1 MVTIV
6 SKIPRGLAARIAA
19 LVLAAG
25 IGGGVVIVRE
35 DMAKQGQIDAY
46 VQAVASDAST
56 SQAVKV
62 AMVLGSYYE
71 SGGRHIGTP
80 YVDKLGKG
88 QPLTVCNGITGRG
101 VIAGKT
107 YTPAECYRMERDR
120 YVAYEKEVSADMANW
135 GQLMVLQK
143 ATVLDFI
150 HNVGSAGF
158 RGSTMRRKLLAGDI
172 VGACRENRK
181 WVYGTING
189 SKAVLPGLVIRRGAN
204 SDLCDGTARIEG
216 VTFDG

>member
-1 MVTIV
+1 M
-6 SKIPRGLAARIAA
+6 SKIPPKLAGMLAA
-19 LVLAAG
+19 LVLG
-25 IGGGVVIVRE
+25 LGGTVVGLEVNDARIQAE
-35 DMAKQGQIDAY
+35 AKHQY
-46 VQAVASDAST
+46 VQAVQADPAT